1 MSDRVELFLYHALAN
16 TGTIEFSTVSAAGPW
31 TAVTL
36 SAPKCVLDAFL
47 DWETQI
53 NAAISP
59 QSVDFN
65 WDSNGGV
72 VEFTSTTASCWVRL
86 SATQAALFGFAS
98 TVITDGDSSGLTP
111 RGIAQLVAGRTQPMT
126 VEQANLAE
134 VRGGRATTYH
144 YGRAIEVKVDF
155 AVSPTLWAGLE
166 NAPIVSGLGRF
177 RVTGSNVDPFGEA
190 DLDGYL
196 DADPLETTDLQHE
209 SPDDAVFVEFRCA
222 MEDPA

>member
-36 SAPKCVLDAFL
+36 SAPKCVVDAL
-47 DWETQI
+47 ADWQAQV

-59 QSVDFN
+59 ESIDFS
-65 WDSNGGV
+65 WDGSSRV
-72 VEFTSTTASCWVRL
+72 QLATTSACWLRL
-86 SATQAALFGFAS
+86 SATLAELFGFAS
-98 TVITDGDSSGLTP
+98 TVITDGDASGLTP

-126 VEQANLAE
+126 VEQASLAE

-155 AVSPTLWAGLE
+155 AVSPALWAGVE

-177 RVTGSNVDPFGEA
+177 RMTGSNADPFGEA

-209 SPDDAVFVEFRCA
+209 SPDDAVFVELRCA